1 MSFFVIVVSYLIGSI
16 PFSHIFPRLIKGR
29 DVREKGTKNVGASN
43 ALIVAG
49 KRAGL
54 LALLGDTGKGIVVVL
69 LARYFGLPTSVIAA
83 CALAAVIGHDF
94 SLFLGFKGGKG
105 VAVFGGTLIAL
116 DPIFTVL
123 VVLLWIFTMLVL
135 RYFIPSTV
143 LVICF
148 VPVMMWMGVLAGRVY
163 SIWHFKRRFGSLCP
177 SGESSAIFRRGR
189 IDDLRNISQTF
200 QKVINQLLTTNNS
213 SACGGLQL
221 TTGYGI

>member
-148 VPVMMWMGVLAGRVY
+148 VPVMMWMGSWRVEYIVFGILNAALGVYAHRANLQLFFAGEELTISETLAK
-163 SIWHFKRRFGSLCP
+163 HFK
-177 SGESSAIFRRGR
+177 
-189 IDDLRNISQTF
+189 
-200 QKVINQLLTTNNS
+200 K
-213 SACGGLQL
+213 
-221 TTGYGI
+221 